1 MSKNLFKATSSVSFM
16 TFLSRILGMVRDTIA
31 AQIYGVNAQVD
42 AFYVAFRIPNF
53 MRNLFAE
60 GCFSQAFVP
69 VLADYKTKGSKADTR
84 HFVSYVTGALASVLL
99 LITLLGMV
107 GAPWLIKLFAPGYSA
122 NSAQFQHAVAM
133 LRTTFPYLMLISLT
147 ALASAILNTYNRFAP
162 AAFTPVLLN
171 VCLIA
176 AALWLSHY
184 FEVPVEAQAWGV
196 LIAGF
201 IQLGFLLPFLAK
213 IGFLVYPRLNWR
225 DPGVKRVLKVM
236 LPALFGAS
244 IGQLSLLINTIFAS
258 FLQTGSIAWLYN
270 AERLAYFPLGVFGV
284 ALSTVVLP
292 HLSAKHAEKSP
303 QEFAHTLDW
312 GIRCNLL
319 IGVPAAVAMLILA
332 GPLVSSLFYYGKF
345 SEYDVAMTSKTVMAY
360 SVGLLSFMLVKVL
373 SSALYAQQKVRLAVK
388 IGVIAI
394 VCNMVLNA
402 LFVMVLAHVGLA
414 LAASI
419 ASWINT
425 LLLFGVLA
433 RQNIYK
439 LQPGWGGFSLRLVI
453 ANIILGLVLWWWAG
467 DLQQWFN
474 WNWQHRIIQ
483 LFFMILTGLLV
494 YGASLWLSG
503 MRIKDLQLKAAS

>member
-1 MSKNLFKATSSVSFM
+1 MSKKLFKATSSVSSM
-16 TFLSRILGMVRDTIA
+16 TFLSRVLGMVRDILA

-60 GCFSQAFVP
+60 GSFSQAFVP
-69 VLADYKTKGSKADTR
+69 VLADYKTKKSEAQTR
-84 HFVSYVTGALASVLL
+84 HFVSYIAGALGSVLF
-99 LITLLGMV
+99 LITLLGML

-122 NSAQFQHAVAM
+122 NPTQFQNAVVM

-147 ALASAILNTYNRFAP
+147 ALASAVLNTYNRFAP

-171 VCLIA
+171 LCLIA

-184 FEVPVEAQAWGV
+184 FAVPVEAQAWGV

-201 IQLGFLLPFLAK
+201 IQLGFLLPFLRK
-213 IGFLVYPRLNWR
+213 IGFLVRPRLNWR

-303 QEFAHTLDW
+303 LEFANTLDW

-319 IGVPAAVAMLILA
+319 IGVPAAISMFILA

-345 SEYDVAMTSKTVMAY
+345 TEYDVTMTSKTVMAY
-360 SVGLLSFMLVKVL
+360 SLGLLSFMLVKVL
-373 SSALYAQQKVRLAVK
+373 SSALYAQQKVKIAVK
-388 IGVIAI
+388 IGIIAI
-394 VCNMVLNA
+394 VCNIVLNG
-402 LFVMVLAHVGLA
+402 LLVIFLAHVGLA

-425 LLLFGVLA
+425 LLLLGVLA
-433 RQNIYK
+433 KQNIYK
-439 LQPGWGGFSLRLVI
+439 LQRGWGLFCLRLFI
-453 ANIILGLVLWWWAG
+453 ANTILGLALWWLAA
-467 DLQQWFN
+467 DLRHWFD
-474 WNWQHRIIQ
+474 WNWQHRIVQ
-483 LFFMILTGLLV
+483 LAFMMLAGILV
-494 YGASLWLSG
+494 YCASLWLSG
-503 MRIKDLQLKAAS
+503 MRSRDLQLKAAV

>member
-1 MSKNLFKATSSVSFM
+1 MSKKLFKATSSVSAM
-16 TFLSRILGMVRDTIA
+16 TFLSRVLGMVRDTLA

-60 GCFSQAFVP
+60 GSFSQAFVP
-69 VLADYKTKGSKADTR
+69 VLADYKTKRTVDETR
-84 HFVSYVTGALASVLL
+84 RFVSYVIGALGSVLL
-99 LITLLGMV
+99 LITLLGLM
-107 GAPWLIKLFAPGYSA
+107 GAPWLIKLFAPGYQA
-122 NSAQFQHAVAM
+122 GTAQYQHAVSM

-147 ALASAILNTYNRFAP
+147 ALASAVLNTYNRFAP

-176 AALWLSHY
+176 AALWLSHL

-201 IQLGFLLPFLAK
+201 IQLLFLLPFLRK
-213 IGFLVYPRLNWR
+213 LGLLVRPRLNWR
-225 DPGVKRVLKVM
+225 DPGVKRVLKIM

-303 QEFAHTLDW
+303 EAFASTLDW

-319 IGVPAAVAMLILA
+319 IGIPAAITMLVLA
-332 GPLVSSLFYYGKF
+332 TPLVSSLFYYGKF
-345 SEYDVAMTSKTVMAY
+345 TQYDVMMTSKTVMAY
-360 SVGLLSFMLVKVL
+360 ALGILSFMLVKML
-373 SSALYAQQKVRLAVK
+373 SSALYAQQRVRLAVK

-394 VCNMVLNA
+394 ACNMVLNA
-402 LFVMVLAHVGLA
+402 LLVIVLAHVGLA
-414 LAASI
+414 LAASL

-425 LLLFGVLA
+425 LLLLIVLA
-433 RQNIYK
+433 RQNIYS
-439 LQPGWGGFSLRLVI
+439 LQPGWGLFSIRLVI
-453 ANIILGLVLWWWAG
+453 ANAILSVTLWWLSD
-467 DLQQWFN
+467 DLSHWFS
-474 WNWQHRIIQ
+474 WNWQHRIAQ
-483 LFFMILTGLLV
+483 LILLMLIAGVV

-503 MRIKDLQLKAAS
+503 MRFKDLQLQKSY